1 VKHEFGNN
9 LASLSR
15 DPDPEAIKKAL
26 LDDPVGFMF
35 AIWDAETAEDAE
47 DADAHDAGA
56 DCPSGKPPTAKREV
70 PPPPPAKREALQ
82 RTAKQPRR
90 HCCPSCPCH
99 ISFAVGDHVRTNLFL
114 PSATGTVRRLG
125 KRMPRHDT
133 GCYVYVEFDAA
144 SRSRLPPRLADR
156 RHAFHGGFDLVPEG
170 DVDPYAPKEKAPPS
184 PAKLR
189 SSAPS
194 AHDGAIAA

>member
-1 VKHEFGNN
+1 VTHEFGNN

-15 DPDPEAIKKAL
+15 DPDPKAIEKAL
-26 LDDPVGFMF
+26 LADPVGFMF
-35 AIWDAETAEDAE
+35 AVWDAEDAE
-47 DADAHDAGA
+47 AAEVASDDRPLD
-56 DCPSGKPPTAKREV
+56 KP
-70 PPPPPAKREALQ
+70 PPPPPAKREAQ
-82 RTAKQPRR
+82 REAPTAKQPRR
-90 HCCPSCPCH
+90 RCCPSCPCH

-156 RHAFHGGFDLVPEG
+156 RHTFHGGFDLVPEG
-170 DVDPYAPKEKAPPS
+170 DVDPYASKERAPASPHDGGDDPS
-184 PAKLR
+184 PMAR
-189 SSAPS
+189 EA
-194 AHDGAIAA
+194 GAAVAA